1 MNDVDVFLGPKIYA
15 KLLVDYSHI
24 LSSEVNNFILDSVLK
39 MIDDLNS
46 RVNEKWSLFTHSKA
60 I

>member
-24 LSSEVNNFILDSVLK
+24 LSNEVNNFILDSVLK

-46 RVNEKWSLFTHSKA
+46 RVNEK
-60 I
+60 